1 MAAGSYSFTIEQG
14 ATVDFEIRYL
24 DSGSN
29 PIDLGGGQF
38 AEMRIRKS
46 FDGESLAE
54 LTSSLKPSQSYTKL
68 SGSAFLSLSGS
79 DLATSIT
86 SGSIGVYIGH
96 EVTSAL
102 SFSEA
107 VYDLELVSGSAKTR
121 LLQGKVKLSKQV
133 TTV

>member
-96 EVTSAL
+96 EVTDAFTFDRAFYDIEL
-102 SFSEA
+102 TNGEA
-107 VYDLELVSGSAKTR
+107 RTR
-121 LLQGKVKLSKQV
+121 IVQGRIKLSRDI
-133 TTV
+133 T

>member
-14 ATVDFEIRYL
+14 ATVDFEIQYL

-38 AEMRIRKS
+38 AEMRIRTS
-46 FDGESLAE
+46 FGGEALAE

-96 EVTSAL
+96 EVTDAFTFDRAFYDIEL
-102 SFSEA
+102 TNGEA
-107 VYDLELVSGSAKTR
+107 RTR
-121 LLQGKVKLSKQV
+121 IVQGRIKLSRDI
-133 TTV
+133 T